1 MLKKYLAASAIVF
14 TLLHPSVASAR
25 QWVLIGNN
33 PMISVDIDSIKGE
46 GNTRTFWS
54 EIVNNQESLSS
65 SSYLSRGRDKY
76 TSVKSLNFVDCT
88 QNKIG
93 VLRMVE
99 YDRNGS
105 VIDNYD
111 ISHLAVP
118 PNLQSTIPDSVG
130 ELQLVYVCGLRTS
143 NEGRSSN
150 TRLSSNTPK
159 PNIATA
165 TRNRSFPRASCGDP
179 FQSSGIYWPVFID
192 GGNISRIR
200 ANFCNDAFTTVRSD
214 TGVRSVQLASFTSYE
229 RALSFAKQVGGTVGQ
244 ATSYVNGRV
253 VN

>member
-1 MLKKYLAASAIVF
+1 MLKKYLAASVTVL

-54 EIVNNQESLSS
+54 EVVRNQESSSS
-65 SSYLSRGRDKY
+65 SSYVSLNREKY
-76 TSVKSLNFVDCT
+76 KSVKSLNFVDCS

-93 VLRMVE
+93 VLRMVG

-105 VIDNYD
+105 LIDDYD

-130 ELQLVYVCGLRTS
+130 ELKLVYVCGLRTS
-143 NEGRSSN
+143 NERRSSN
-150 TRLSSNTPK
+150 TRLSSSTPK

-165 TRNRSFPRASCGDP
+165 SRNRSLPRASCGDP
-179 FQSSGIYWPVFID
+179 FHTSGTYWPVFID
-192 GGNISRIR
+192 GEMLVELELT
-200 ANFCNDAFTTVRSD
+200 FVTMLL
-214 TGVRSVQLASFTSYE
+214 QL
-229 RALSFAKQVGGTVGQ
+229 
-244 ATSYVNGRV
+244 
-253 VN
+253 

>member
-1 MLKKYLAASAIVF
+1 MLKKYLAASVTVL
-14 TLLHPSVASAR
+14 TLLHPSVASAK

-54 EIVNNQESLSS
+54 EVVRNQESSSS
-65 SSYLSRGRDKY
+65 SSYVSLDREKY
-76 TSVKSLNFVDCT
+76 KSVKSLNFVDCS

-93 VLRMVE
+93 VLRMVG

-105 VIDNYD
+105 VIDDYD
-111 ISHLAVP
+111 VSYLAVP
-118 PNLQSTIPDSVG
+118 PNLQSPVPDSVG
-130 ELQLVYVCGLRTS
+130 ELQLLYVCGLRTS
-143 NEGRSSN
+143 NEGRRYN
-150 TRLSSNTPK
+150 TRLSSSTPK
-159 PNIATA
+159 PTIAKA

-200 ANFCNDAFTTVRSD
+200 ANFCNDAFATVRSD
-214 TGVRSVQLASFTSYE
+214 TGVKSVQLASYF
-229 RALSFAKQVGGTVGQ
+229 L
-244 ATSYVNGRV
+244 
-253 VN
+253 